1 VATSKGRGNS
11 NRASAE
17 ELGFNPNRYLCGVSE
32 AFVTFRETLEAALV
46 VGILARYVAP
56 SERSYLWGGV
66 LTAVGMSLGAAW
78 VLSRVVTGH
87 VLWEIGVS
95 VAAAALLLYM
105 VVWMKHRSAS
115 LSHELREAAQTQAGW
130 MLFSLAFLAVAR
142 EGLETVLFLRALWQ
156 MQTGFSWAGGLLGVV
171 LAMSLGLLIF
181 VGSRRVPL
189 RPFFNLTSIFL
200 LLLAAGMAAYAVHE
214 LIELLE
220 GRYTWAEAL
229 AEAKA
234 WTLFPPVAHPPANWA
249 WAYTCLEGECFPP
262 LHHKGWIGGVLQAL
276 VGWRASM
283 TWAEV
288 AVWGLTFATGLLLW
302 SRPPRRT

>member
-1 VATSKGRGNS
+1 
-11 NRASAE
+11 
-17 ELGFNPNRYLCGVSE
+17 VSE

-56 SERSYLWGGV
+56 SERFYLWGGV
-66 LTAVGMSLGAAW
+66 LTAVGASLGAAW
-78 VLSRVVTGH
+78 VLSRVLTGH
-87 VLWEIGVS
+87 ALWEMGVS
-95 VAAAALLLYM
+95 AVAAALLLYM

-130 MLFSLAFLAVAR
+130 MLFGLAFFAVAR

-156 MQTGFSWAGGLLGVV
+156 MQTGFSWAGGLLGVA
-171 LAMSLGLLIF
+171 LAMALGLLVF

-189 RPFFNLTSIFL
+189 RPFFNFTSIFL
-200 LLLAAGMAAYAVHE
+200 LLLAAGMAAYAMHE

-220 GRYTWAEAL
+220 GRYTWAEEL

-234 WTLFPPVAHPPANWA
+234 WTLFSPVAKPPTDWA

-262 LHHKGWIGGVLQAL
+262 LHHKGWVGGLLHAL

-288 AVWGLTFATGLLLW
+288 ATWASTFVVGLWLW
-302 SRPPRRT
+302 SRPARQT